1 MFFFRHAVPNPGRGA
16 VYYGMGTNEIASTPE
31 QDPDRD
37 PGEGAGAGRDRLD
50 WGGLLETYRDRLR
63 RMVALRLDER
73 LRGRVDP
80 SDVVQETFLEALRRQ
95 AEYARDPEPMP
106 PFLWLRFL
114 TLQQLQLVHR
124 RNLKTGARDPR
135 REVSIH
141 AGAFPAPS
149 SAALA
154 AQLLG
159 RDTRASE
166 AALRAER
173 KLRLLEVL
181 ETMDAVDREVLVLR
195 HLEQLTNGE
204 CARVL
209 GLQESAATKRYLRAL
224 KRLREILSA
233 LPGGASGIR
242 P

>member
-1 MFFFRHAVPNPGRGA
+1 
-16 VYYGMGTNEIASTPE
+16 MGTDETPSTPG
-31 QDPDRD
+31 QVPDRD
-37 PGEGAGAGRDRLD
+37 PGGEAARPDRAD
-50 WGGLLETYRDRLR
+50 WGALLATHRARLR

-73 LRGRVDP
+73 LRSRVDP
-80 SDVVQETFLEALRRQ
+80 SDVIQEAFLEATARLQ
-95 AEYARDPEPMP
+95 EYDRDPDPMP

-124 RNLKTGARDPR
+124 RNLKTAARDPH

-141 AGAFPAPS
+141 AGTFPTVS

-166 AALRAER
+166 AAMRAER
-173 KLRLLEVL
+173 KMRLLESL
-181 ETMDAVDREVLVLR
+181 DTMNAVNREVLVLR
-195 HLEQLTNGE
+195 HFEQLTNGE

-209 GLQESAATKRYLRAL
+209 GLTEAAATKRYIRAL
-224 KRLREILSA
+224 KRLKAILSS
-233 LPGGASGIR
+233 LPGDASGLR

>member
-1 MFFFRHAVPNPGRGA
+1 
-16 VYYGMGTNEIASTPE
+16 MGSNEIASKPE
-31 QDPDRD
+31 HGPDRD
-37 PGEGAGAGRDRLD
+37 PGEGAGAERDRVDWGRLLETHRDRLH
-50 WGGLLETYRDRLR
+50 

-80 SDVVQETFLEALRRQ
+80 SDVIQETFLETLRRK
-95 AEYARDPEPMP
+95 AEYNCDPEPMP

-124 RNLKTGARDPR
+124 RNLQTAARDPR
-135 REVSIH
+135 REVSLH
-141 AGAFPAPS
+141 AGPFPAAS

-159 RDTRASE
+159 HDTRASE

-173 KLRLLEVL
+173 KLRLLEAL

-209 GLQESAATKRYLRAL
+209 GLQESATTKRFIRAL
-224 KRLREILSA
+224 KRFKEILSG